1 MKRKYKFFSIIGMA
15 LISTSFLFS
24 CGKKEKIKNDVVSS
38 IISSNDV
45 STSTN
50 NEVSS
55 TSITSN
61 GDVSSTTNKDTTT
74 SSNVNTTT
82 STSTITSTNNDTT
95 TSTSTNNQTSTTNE
109 TPSTSLDITTSE
121 TSISTNNDDNL
132 FLVKIINQDEN
143 IGTIDGDYLY
153 DNKEIEVGTNIELS
167 VEVFSS
173 GYEFDGWYINDE
185 FYDDGDTLNY
195 EMPSYDITIEAR
207 YNVYKTKVTI
217 DNKVTNL
224 KLEGMSEDNK
234 YEYLSTQTFRSTNL
248 PDGYYLK
255 WTRSDNN
262 VSYYGDSVDIKIPG
276 NSLTITVELV
286 PFKKENENEK
296 DYIYFGSYPQSLVE
310 DDDLISSLNNKS
322 GSLPTSSNSNKWTPF
337 SKLYSKGSNDYIWY
351 IDIDLNNDG
360 KNDYRGIY
368 FNEYRPDTL
377 PKKVKR
383 EGISVSISSQ
393 EYNGYQTFNIYWFKY
408 EPIKWRI
415 LNEENGK
422 AFLFSDL
429 VLDSISY
436 SPYDPDNESTTAEFE
451 HNGGLGYANDYRL
464 SDIRNWMISDFYYD
478 AFNNIEQKLIEST
491 YVKACTTGAHV
502 KDTYD
507 NIFLISQDEYE
518 NIYGILTQNYDNHIY
533 TGKKGGTP
541 YQACLG
547 GDYQE
552 NIYSGKQTW
561 VWYTRSKHSNPNAV
575 ASGRWDF
582 AGNKTNRIAGVR
594 PCIYL
599 DLNNVIKSDE
609 KITNDGYIISSDED
623 NNKLLRISN
632 NEALEAYVSSVFSI
646 AERGTVIT
654 ATIIK
659 GTLRKGDCI
668 KIYNPNSLYPYVV
681 EVKDIEVFKKL
692 SDYAQEGDGIG
703 ILLGNQI
710 SKDEIEDNAIIC
722 GANDNVPL
730 NYNYY
735 IKINNLS
742 SYNISVNNLYNL
754 YTVFT
759 SNARISYSLK
769 FEALYDM
776 NYNSVSSISND
787 DSNYYIARATSTNHL
802 FFYPGLK
809 GNFYYNGMPIG
820 NYEIISCGNDTNI
833 VRQYAQDFNSN
844 INIKFESNTTYLKN
858 DYIIYTLKEDIKIS
872 ELFKKIKC
880 EFYNPGYEFKGWG
893 IFIDNSEEDAYE
905 YVSNRN
911 ISTITPSM
919 HIKAIWEQVSY
930 NCRINGKE
938 ELDNGLALKV
948 KTNFEELNKGDKL
961 NILLSDHTFKEVTIT
976 DILNSDYESINS
988 LSSNAGGIYYL
999 IIDGIDFK
1007 DVLYNTY
1014 IYKI

>member
-45 STSTN
+45 STSNN

-61 GDVSSTTNKDTTT
+61 GDISSTTNKDTTT
-74 SSNVNTTT
+74 SA
-82 STSTITSTNNDTT
+82 NNDTT
-95 TSTSTNNQTSTTNE
+95 ISTSTNNQ

-121 TSISTNNDDNL
+121 TSISTNDDDNL
-132 FLVKIINQDEN
+132 FLVTIINQDEN

-153 DNKEIEVGTNIELS
+153 DNKEIEEGTSIELS
-167 VEVFSS
+167 VEVFGS
-173 GYEFDGWYINDE
+173 GYEFDGWYINNEFFTDE
-185 FYDDGDTLNY
+185 ETLNY

-207 YNVYKTKVTI
+207 YNVYKTKVII

-248 PDGYYLK
+248 PDGYHLK

-262 VSYYGDSVDIKIPG
+262 VSYYGDSLDIKIPG

-286 PFKKENENEK
+286 PYKKEKENEK
-296 DYIYFGSYPQSLVE
+296 DYIYFGSYPQSKVE
-310 DDDLISSLNNKS
+310 DADLISSLNNKS

-377 PKKVKR
+377 PKRVKIDGYT
-383 EGISVSISSQ
+383 ELISSQ
-393 EYNGYQTFNIYWFKY
+393 EYNGYQTFNVYWFKY

-436 SPYDPDNESTTAEFE
+436 SAYDPDNESTTAEFE
-451 HNGGLGYANDYRL
+451 HNGGLGYADDYRL

-478 AFNNIEQKLIEST
+478 AFDNIEQKLIEST
-491 YVKACTTGAHV
+491 YVKACTIGAHV

-507 NIFLISQDEYE
+507 NIFLISRDEYE
-518 NIYGILTQNYDNHIY
+518 NIYGILTQYYDNHIY
-533 TGKKGGTP
+533 TGKEGGTP

-547 GDYQE
+547 GDYNE
-552 NIYSGKQTW
+552 NIYTGKQTW
-561 VWYTRSKHSNPNAV
+561 CWYTRSKHSDPDAV
-575 ASGRWDF
+575 ATGRWDF
-582 AGNKTNRIAGVR
+582 VGNSADRIAGVR

-599 DLNNVIKSDE
+599 DLNNVIKSDAN
-609 KITNDGYIISSDED
+609 ITNDGYIISSEED
-623 NNKLLRISN
+623 NNVLRISN
-632 NEALEAYVSSVFSI
+632 NEALEAYVADVFSN
-646 AERGTVIT
+646 EQSG
-654 ATIIK
+654 TIISGKITK
-659 GTLRKGDCI
+659 GIIRVGDYI
-668 KIYNPNSLYPYVV
+668 KIYNPNSMYPIRV
-681 EVKDIEVFKKL
+681 EVKGLEMFRKPL
-692 SDYAQEGDGIG
+692 DYAKEGDVIG
-703 ILLGNQI
+703 IILGNQL
-710 SKDEIEDNAIIC
+710 SKDEIEYNAIIC

-735 IKINNLS
+735 IKINNSS
-742 SYNISVNNLYNL
+742 SYNISVNNSYNL

-759 SNARISYSLK
+759 STTKISYSLK

-776 NYNSVSSISND
+776 NFNSVSSISND

-833 VRQYAQDFNSN
+833 VKQYAQDFNSN

-858 DYIIYTLKEDIKIS
+858 DYIIYTFKKDIKIS
-872 ELFKKIKC
+872 ELFNIIKC
-880 EFYNPGYEFKGWG
+880 EFYNPGYVFKGWG
-893 IFIDNSEEDAYE
+893 VFIDDSEEDMYE

-911 ISTITPSM
+911 ISTITSSM

-930 NCRINGKE
+930 NYRIDGKE

-948 KTNFEELNKGDKL
+948 KANFEELNKGDKL

-999 IIDGIDFK
+999 VIDGIDFK